1 MCNLFLLLSTGGEMY
16 DIGDDYNSMVG
27 YEINTMYGEV
37 LHYHVTTELDM
48 DAFYFAVGVQF
59 NGTVSK
65 DPDTE

>member
-1 MCNLFLLLSTGGEMY
+1 MY

-37 LHYHVTTELDM
+37 LYYHVTTELDM